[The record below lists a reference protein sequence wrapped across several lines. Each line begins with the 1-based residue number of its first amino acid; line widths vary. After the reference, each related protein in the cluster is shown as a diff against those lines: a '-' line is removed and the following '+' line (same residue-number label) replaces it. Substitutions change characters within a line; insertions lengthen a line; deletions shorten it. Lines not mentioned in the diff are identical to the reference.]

1 LSVDVH
7 DLINMPGYGN
17 AEKQLRKAGLW
28 RKTKEEK
35 LEELIGRIDH
45 CADTIKQ
52 EAEDIGYLV
61 KDTEKAM
68 EAAE

>member
-1 LSVDVH
+1 MKPNPH
-7 DLINMPGYGN
+7 DLINLPGYGN
-17 AEKQLRKAGLW
+17 AEKALRKAGMW
-28 RKTKEEK
+28 RKTKQER
-35 LEELIGRIDH
+35 LEWLLGRINH